1 VISRLIGGN
10 RARNDS
16 FEYFEPFGK
25 VMVTNAQFAPSS
37 VLQKVAKM
45 YKQVILQVI
54 IITSFNGHIKVLYQL
69 K

>member
-1 VISRLIGGN
+1 VISSLIGRN
-10 RARNDS
+10 SARNDS

-25 VMVTNAQFAPSS
+25 IMVTNAQFAPSS
-37 VLQKVAKM
+37 VLQRVART